1 MSGGISKPVK
11 IIPITKKK
19 SDVSVNFV
27 EKNSKLHHLKFMEI
41 GDFIAVRFVIIKIV
55 QSDLVVRTTPLIKAK

>member
-27 EKNSKLHHLKFMEI
+27 EKNSKLHHPKFVKI